1 MAAHAAHSGDR
12 RAAGQTWLAA
22 IETTV
27 GLGAQAGLLSHDPRR
42 RLKRAASWSAMR
54 CGEPQFEVQDLSSA
68 DPSGKGMVSA
78 MELSDVLDKPKLF
91 STFML

>member
-1 MAAHAAHSGDR
+1 
-12 RAAGQTWLAA
+12 
-22 IETTV
+22 
-27 GLGAQAGLLSHDPRR
+27 
-42 RLKRAASWSAMR
+42 MR